1 MFTYFSLFNPL
12 VFGIC
17 GVLPL
22 SLALTY
28 LMIQVN
34 ISAEPMQRSSHSAP
48 TPTAG
53 GLAFICVFW
62 ITYFAHFLL
71 SSSSDPSL
79 LYRFLPVYG
88 LASLILAVIS
98 LRDDYKPLSY
108 RFRLLTHIICVTLII
123 SGGLQIQFPAFGLET
138 NGWIAA
144 IMTGFCLISIINGAN
159 FVDGLNGL
167 LAGCFLISLIF
178 NILVILPTNPLVIY
192 FYASLFFSVLGFFI
206 FNFPK
211 ARIFMGD
218 IGSTF
223 LGLTVGFCGLISQF
237 YYPLPTDMAWV
248 HKGFIYTLTPE
259 LFACSKQKGE
269 NGVRLATDPQLP
281 EYTNLKKDY
290 EATEYDH
297 AQMMSPDENTCD
309 KDAYRE
315 SFYFTNV
322 MPMPKNLYKSLWEKL
337 QQKERIKAKKYKKVK
352 VFAGTVGRNWIIGA
366 DNNII

>member
-144 IMTGFCLISIINGAN
+144 IMTEFCLISIINGAN

-248 HKGFIYTLTPE
+248 HKGFIYTLTPLGFLWFDVGFTLLRRAILGYRLTE
-259 LFACSKQKGE
+259 PHRDHLFHILNDCGYSHTFLSCLYFSLTATMGGFTLLSHYGYLTFLSFFLIYALAQALFCFWVFYQKQHYHK
-269 NGVRLATDPQLP
+269 
-281 EYTNLKKDY
+281 
-290 EATEYDH
+290 
-297 AQMMSPDENTCD
+297 
-309 KDAYRE
+309 
-315 SFYFTNV
+315 
-322 MPMPKNLYKSLWEKL
+322 PKS
-337 QQKERIKAKKYKKVK
+337 A
-352 VFAGTVGRNWIIGA
+352 
-366 DNNII
+366 